1 LGAVSYTTAEGR
13 EQLLDAVGRAV
24 DELARAVAS
33 LSEAYELLDEHSA
46 DELESRLFKP
56 VQGAYGRA
64 RRAYAGFSRRH
75 GLPEREFA
83 AAVRG
88 APAHGVRGFIDEA
101 AADVAAADAELAELQ
116 DSLLPVEVG
125 DTELRADLAAV
136 RTQLG
141 DVGHQARELTRTL
154 GR

>member
-1 LGAVSYTTAEGR
+1 MSYTTAEGR
-13 EQLLDAVGRAV
+13 QQLLDAIGQAV
-24 DELARAVAS
+24 DQLARAVAS
-33 LSEAYELLDEHSA
+33 LSEAYDLLDERSG
-46 DELESRLFKP
+46 DELEGKLFKP

-64 RRAYAGFSRRH
+64 RRAHSGFTQRH
-75 GLPEREFA
+75 GLPAREFA
-83 AAVRG
+83 PAIRG

-125 DTELRADLAAV
+125 DAELRADLSAV
-136 RTQLG
+136 RTQLA
-141 DVGHQARELTRTL
+141 DVGRQARELTRTL

>member
-1 LGAVSYTTAEGR
+1 MSYTTAEGR
-13 EQLLDAVGRAV
+13 QQLLDETGRAA
-24 DELARAVAS
+24 EQLARAVAS

-46 DELESRLFKP
+46 DELENALFKP

-64 RRAYAGFSRRH
+64 RRAHSQFAGRH
-75 GLPEREFA
+75 GLVPREFT

-88 APAHGVRGFIDEA
+88 APSHGVRGFIDEA
-101 AADVAAADAELAELQ
+101 TADALAADAVLAELQ

-125 DTELRADLAAV
+125 DAELRADLAAV
-136 RTQLG
+136 RVQLAG
-141 DVGHQARELTRTL
+141 VARQARELTRTL

>member
-1 LGAVSYTTAEGR
+1 VSYTTAEG
-13 EQLLDAVGRAV
+13 QQQMLDAIGQAV
-24 DELARAVAS
+24 EHLARAVAS
-33 LSEAYELLDEHSA
+33 LSEAYELLDEHTA
-46 DELESRLFKP
+46 DELESGLFKP

-64 RRAYAGFSRRH
+64 RRAYSGFTQRH
-75 GLPEREFA
+75 ELPAREFTA
-83 AAVRG
+83 AARG
-88 APAHGVRGFIDEA
+88 APSHGVRGFIDEA
-101 AADVAAADAELAELQ
+101 AADVASADAELAELQ

-125 DTELRADLAAV
+125 DAELRADLAAV

>member
-1 LGAVSYTTAEGR
+1 MSYTTAEGR
-13 EQLLDAVGRAV
+13 QQLLDAVAQAV
-24 DELARAVAS
+24 EDLARAVSA

-46 DELESRLFKP
+46 DELEGRLFKP

-64 RRAYAGFSRRH
+64 RRAHLQFTQRH
-75 GLPEREFA
+75 GLPTGEFA
-83 AAVRG
+83 AATRG

-101 AADVAAADAELAELQ
+101 AADVASADATLAELQ
-116 DSLLPVEVG
+116 DTLLPVEVG
-125 DTELRADLAAV
+125 DPELRADLSAV

-141 DVGHQARELTRTL
+141 DVGRQARELTRTL